1 MSDCRPA
8 KIPISPGVDS
18 LTAYEDQAEKSTVA
32 WYQSAAG
39 ALMWPAM
46 HSRPDLVY
54 SVGVLSRFCNDPEPV
69 HNRIS

>member
-8 KIPISPGVDS
+8 KIPISPGVANS

-46 HSRPDLVY
+46 HSPRLGLFSGSTQPFLQ
-54 SVGVLSRFCNDPEPV
+54 
-69 HNRIS
+69 